1 MQHLI
6 SIIDLTPA
14 DVQQIFTLTLKIKN
28 QYLSNVREPLLQGRV
43 MAMLFEKP
51 SLRTRVSFESGMIQL
66 GGGSLFLGDG
76 DDVGFNRDRESL
88 ADFGRVLSQFVDV
101 VVVRSKAHKTVTDLA
116 RYCDCPVI
124 NGLTDHD
131 HPCQALADLLTLQEL
146 VGELKGKKLTYVGDA
161 NNVARSL
168 MELCAFLDVTFAIA
182 SPVGY
187 RFDDH
192 EIQELKKLCPKLRYE
207 LHDDPVQAVK
217 GAVAVYTDVWTSMGQ
232 EAETAKR
239 KRDFADYQVN
249 TNLMSHAPNAYF
261 MHCLP
266 AHRGE
271 EVTSEVMDSKQSI
284 VVKQAAN
291 RMHVQK
297 GVLAWLLK

>member
-6 SIIDLTPA
+6 SITDLTPA
-14 DVQQIFTLTLKIKN
+14 NVQQIFSLSLKIKN
-28 QYLSNVREPLLQGRV
+28 QYLSGVREPLLQGRV
-43 MAMLFEKP
+43 LAMLFEKP

-66 GGGSLFLGDG
+66 GGGSMFLGDG

-116 RYCDCPVI
+116 RYCDCAVI

-146 VGELKGKKLTYVGDA
+146 VGDLKGKKLAYIGDA

-168 MELCAFLDVTFAIA
+168 MELCAFLGVTFAIA
-182 SPVGY
+182 APHGY
-187 RFDDH
+187 RFAEH
-192 EIQELKKLCPKLRYE
+192 EINELRKLSPALQYE
-207 LHDDPVQAVK
+207 QHDDPVAAVR
-217 GAVAVYTDVWTSMGQ
+217 GAMAVYTDVWTSMGQ
-232 EAETAKR
+232 EEETAKR
-239 KRDFADYQVN
+239 KKDFADFQVN
-249 TNLMSHAPNAYF
+249 TNLMSHAPDAYF

-284 VVKQAAN
+284 VVKQAGN

>member
-6 SIIDLTPA
+6 SITDLTPA
-14 DVQQIFTLTLKIKN
+14 DVQQIFSLSLKIKN
-28 QYLSNVREPLLQGRV
+28 QYLSGVREPLLQGRV
-43 MAMLFEKP
+43 LAMLFEKP

-66 GGGSLFLGDG
+66 GGGSMFMGDG

-88 ADFGRVLSQFVDV
+88 ADFGRVLSQFVDA
-101 VVVRSKAHKTVTDLA
+101 VVVRSKSHKTVTDLA
-116 RYCDCPVI
+116 RYCDCSVI

-146 VGELKGKKLTYVGDA
+146 VGDLKGKKLAYIGDS

-168 MELCAFLDVTFAIA
+168 LELCSFLGVTFSIA
-182 SPVGY
+182 APLGY

-192 EIQELKKLCPKLRYE
+192 EINELHKLSPSLKYE
-207 LHDDPVQAVK
+207 LHEDPVHAVR
-217 GAVAVYTDVWTSMGQ
+217 GATAVYTDVWTSMGQ

-239 KRDFADYQVN
+239 LKDFADYQVN
-249 TNLMSHAPNAYF
+249 TNLMSHAPDAYF

-284 VVKQAAN
+284 VVKQAGN